1 MSAHPRAR
9 PVPRTDPGLHELQ
22 ALYGQKVYE
31 RPQAPRRAPTGSLP
45 RRDRRLGAG
54 AGAAAVLHAAAIVLA
69 IVGGQA
75 LAFVGEG
82 DGPGAVGGGGGGG
95 NKGVQ
100 FINLPPAPPR
110 PAPVALQAPEPD
122 EELVEL
128 VLPKPDLNLI
138 PPEVAEIAPPT
149 TVQRVVVTRPQ
160 DVGAG
165 TGEGAGTGSGSG
177 GGVGSGQG
185 TGMGSNIGPGSGGG
199 GAVEAPKARNQV
211 LPALDPPA
219 SVRGKE
225 YTIRFWVNSRGRVTR
240 VTVEPEISDSD
251 FRKKLLDR
259 LFEWTFY
266 PARTAEGRPV
276 QGEYSFSITY

>member
-1 MSAHPRAR
+1 MSKSRWMGNVR
-9 PVPRTDPGLHELQ
+9 RTDPELRQ
-22 ALYGQKVYE
+22 PPPVEGQKVYE
-31 RPQAPRRAPTGSLP
+31 RPNTPRHVPTGSLP
-45 RRDRRLGAG
+45 RHDRRLGAG
-54 AGAAAVLHAAAIVLA
+54 AGASAILHAAAIVL
-69 IVGGQA
+69 IVVGGQT
-75 LAFVGEG
+75 LAFLGEG

-95 NKGVQ
+95 DKTVH

-110 PAPVALQAPEPD
+110 PGPVALQAPEPD

-160 DVGAG
+160 DVGTG
-165 TGEGAGTGSGSG
+165 TGEGAGTGTGSG

-199 GAVEAPKARNQV
+199 GAAYAPKERSTPLLFEAP
-211 LPALDPPA
+211 A
-219 SVRGKE
+219 SMKGRE
-225 YTIRFWVNSRGRVTR
+225 YTIRFIVNRRGRVTR
-240 VTVEPEISDSD
+240 VTVEPEIEDSD
-251 FRKKLLDR
+251 FRKKLLDTMY
-259 LFEWTFY
+259 EWTFY

-276 QGEYSFSITY
+276 QGEYSITYRF